1 MRYAP
6 RARGDRVFCSCNNLS
21 GIVSRNVAHSG
32 ALHTVTYV
40 LLLFRLLHSS
50 EGSQRMMY
58 PRANLQRSRRMEKQ
72 SLPSLV
78 AYSPRIRGKA
88 GAKPVIVRV
97 RIPPTEKTMDLQ
109 MSTKVSYTL
118 PDNCN
123 MREAW
128 NSLQNL
134 PSR

>member
-1 MRYAP
+1 MPAFPGKGR
-6 RARGDRVFCSCNNLS
+6 RLGGDSFGPNGRLRHTAMKHAEKKS
-21 GIVSRNVAHSG
+21 SR
-32 ALHTVTYV
+32 
-40 LLLFRLLHSS
+40 RSS
-50 EGSQRMMY
+50 PLPEIMETGEGSQRMMY

-109 MSTKVSYTL
+109 MSTKDTVEDLYL
-118 PDNCN
+118 QV
-123 MREAW
+123 
-128 NSLQNL
+128 SLQAAGNVD
-134 PSR
+134 SETD